1 MRLIVALSLL
11 ISYAATGQTFT
22 DIAAAQN
29 VNSVQYAPQHYAN
42 GMSFYDFDEDG
53 WDDLTYPM
61 NNDSIAFYRNVN
73 GNFEQIPSMVYA
85 PGEVRQMCWVDYDDD
100 GDLDFCVTFDDIG
113 IRLYQNDGTFTMTDV
128 TAAANLSVLPFTGYG
143 FSFADVD
150 ADGDLDL
157 YVAIYESTAST
168 ASPNPNLFYENLG
181 NGTFQEVAAA
191 WGIDDGLNTSFQPV
205 WFDFDNDFD
214 LDLHLIND
222 RPAHVDAFF
231 VNDGSTVLTDQASSI
246 GILNQWQ
253 SPMSLSVADYD
264 NDGYQDVFKTDI
276 ATGLPFN
283 GVYDYYKLFRNQNG
297 SFFQNVAG
305 PLGLETINFGWGSV
319 WVDYNNDGYEDLY
332 VATGEIDSTLTV
344 KTSLLYRNNG
354 GAGFIDD
361 TDSILSN
368 VYNVAYCPVKG
379 DIDNDGFYD
388 IVVVNHGIA
397 PSVLQNSG
405 ENSGNKNHYIKVT
418 PVGIQSNKQAIGT
431 VFKVYAGGMCQTQTV
446 FCGSDLCAQ
455 HSQHKIFGTGPSLM
469 VDSLI
474 AYFPSG
480 IVTKM
485 YNLPVDTSYVVEEK
499 ATIGL
504 DFIQGPGGLT
514 VCDGDTALIGM
525 PGLYNYQ
532 WNTGA
537 TTSHITV
544 TTTGTYSFEAEN
556 ATGDTIYISEPEF
569 VYFEPQINAISIVT
583 QPPCGDDSAGV
594 IQLLPTQSQLV
605 DSILWSNGEVGNT
618 IDSLSPGMYTYTI
631 VSYNGCLSTD
641 SVEIIGTPAFTAQ
654 PFTSPVTDQSLGSVT
669 FNIWGGSAPFEF
681 YMDTVQVG
689 QTITDLAAG
698 TYDVTII
705 DASGCE
711 VIVSFTINDE
721 SSASLTEMNEDELR
735 TFVSQG
741 ACFVCADK
749 SLLGSEISVIDMT
762 GKRVLNWTWT
772 ESDACTQQSANLAE
786 GFYQVQITNNGS
798 TSVKNLVVR

>member
-1 MRLIVALSLL
+1 MRLIATFLFLL
-11 ISYAATGQTFT
+11 PFVVSAQTFT
-22 DIAAAQN
+22 DVAAAQN
-29 VNSVQYAPQHYAN
+29 VTSVQYGPQHYAN

-61 NNDSIAFYRNVN
+61 NNDSIAFYRNIN
-73 GNFEQIPSMVYA
+73 GTFVQIPSMIYA
-85 PGEVRQMCWVDYDDD
+85 PGLVRQMCWVDYDDD

-113 IRLYQNDGTFTMTDV
+113 IRLYQNDGSFNFTDV
-128 TAAANLSVLPFTGYG
+128 TAAANITLVPFTGYG

-150 ADGDLDL
+150 GDSDLDL

-168 ASPNPNLFYENLG
+168 TSPVPNLFYENLG
-181 NGTFQEVAAA
+181 NGTFQEVATA

-205 WFDFDNDFD
+205 WFDFDNDSD

-222 RPAHVDAFF
+222 RPAHTDAFY
-231 VNDGSTVLTDQASSI
+231 VNDGSTVLSDQTTSL

-264 NDGYQDVFKTDI
+264 NDGYQDIFKTDI

-332 VATGEIDSTLTV
+332 VATGDIDSLLTV
-344 KTSLLYRNNG
+344 KTSLLYKNNG
-354 GAGFIDD
+354 GAGFINE

-388 IVVVNHGIA
+388 IVVVNHGIP

-405 ENSGNKNHYIKVT
+405 NKNHFIKVT
-418 PVGIQSNKQAIGT
+418 PVGTQSNKQGIGT
-431 VFKVYAGGMCQTQTV
+431 VFKVYSGGICQTQTV

-455 HSQHKIFGTGPSLM
+455 HSQHKIFGTGNAEF
-469 VDSLI
+469 VDSLV

-485 YNLPVDTSYVVEEK
+485 YNLPADTNYIVEEK
-499 ATIGL
+499 ATIGV
-504 DFIQGPGGLT
+504 DFIQGVGGLT
-514 VCDGDTALIGM
+514 VCEGDSAQVGM
-525 PGLYNYQ
+525 SGFYNYE
-532 WNTGA
+532 WNTGD

-544 TTTGTYSFEAEN
+544 TNTGTYSFQAEN
-556 ATGDTIYISEPEF
+556 ATGDTVFVSQSEF
-569 VYFEPQINAISIVT
+569 IYFEPPIGAISIVT
-583 QPPCGDDSAGV
+583 QPPCGNDSAGV

-605 DSILWSNGEVGNT
+605 DSIVWSNGEIGSS
-618 IDSLSPGMYTYTI
+618 ISGLPPGMYTYII
-631 VSYNGCLSTD
+631 VSINGCLSSD
-641 SVEIIGTPAFTAQ
+641 SIEIIATPQFNVQ
-654 PFTSPVTDQSLGSVT
+654 PFTTSETDQSLGSVT
-669 FNIWGGSAPFEF
+669 FNIWGGTAPYEF

-689 QTITDLAAG
+689 QTINNLAAG
-698 TYDVTII
+698 TYEVTII
-705 DASGCE
+705 DAAGCE
-711 VIVSFTINDE
+711 VIVPFTINDE
-721 SSASLTEMNEDELR
+721 TTAGLAAFSVDEIKV
-735 TFVSQG
+735 FFSNG
-741 ACFVCADK
+741 ACFVCTEKA
-749 SLLGSEISVIDMT
+749 LIGSNISVIDMT
-762 GKRVLNWTWT
+762 GKEVLNWTWT
-772 ESDACTQQSANLAE
+772 ESNACSQQSSNLSE

-798 TSVKNLVVR
+798 TTVKNLVVR

>member
-1 MRLIVALSLL
+1 MRLIIALSVL
-11 ISYAATGQTFT
+11 ISFTSMGQTFT

-29 VNSVQYAPQHYAN
+29 VTSVQYAPQHYAN

-73 GNFEQIPSMVYA
+73 GNFVQIPSMVYA
-85 PGEVRQMCWVDYDDD
+85 PGAVRQMCWVDYDDD

-113 IRLYQNDGTFTMTDV
+113 IRLYQNDGAFNMTEV
-128 TAAANLSVLPFTGYG
+128 TDAANLAITPFTGYG
-143 FSFADVD
+143 FSFADPD

-157 YVAIYESTAST
+157 YVAIYESSAST
-168 ASPNPNLFYENLG
+168 TSPIPNLFYENLG
-181 NGTFQEVAAA
+181 NGTFQEVSAA

-205 WFDFDNDFD
+205 WFDFDNDLD

-222 RPAHVDAFF
+222 RPAHVDAFY
-231 VNDGSTVLTDQASSI
+231 VNDGSTVLTNQASTM
-246 GILNQWQ
+246 GILNQWM

-264 NDGYQDVFKTDI
+264 NDGYQDIFKTDI

-283 GVYDYYKLFRNQNG
+283 GIYDYYKLFRNQNG
-297 SFFQNVAG
+297 SFFQDVAG

-332 VATGEIDSTLTV
+332 VATGDIDSLLTV
-344 KTSLLYRNNG
+344 KTSLLFKNDG
-354 GAGFIDD
+354 GTGFVNE

-388 IVVVNHGIA
+388 LVVVNHGIA
-397 PSVLQNSG
+397 PSVLS
-405 ENSGNKNHYIKVT
+405 NSGNKNHYIKVT

-455 HSQHKIFGTGPSLM
+455 HSQHKIFGTGNALI
-469 VDSLI
+469 VDSLV

-485 YNLPVDTSYVVEEK
+485 YNLPVDSSYVVEEK
-499 ATIGL
+499 VTIGL
-504 DFIQGPGGLT
+504 NFFPGQGAVT
-514 VCDGDTALIGM
+514 VCDGDSAEIGV

-532 WNTGA
+532 WNTGE

-544 TTTGTYSFEAEN
+544 TSSGTYSFEAEN
-556 ATGDTIYISEPEF
+556 ATGDTLYISDPEF
-569 VYFEPQINAISIVT
+569 VYFEPSLNAISIVT
-583 QPPCGDDSAGV
+583 QPPCGDDSSGV

-605 DSILWSNGEVGNT
+605 DSILWSNGELGNM
-618 IDSLSPGMYTYTI
+618 IDSLSPGMYTYTL
-631 VSYNGCLSTD
+631 VSINGCLSTD
-641 SVEIIGTPAFTAQ
+641 SVEIVGTPSFNVQ
-654 PFTSPVTDQSLGSVT
+654 PFTTSVTDQSLGSVT

-681 YMDTVQVG
+681 YMDTAQVG
-689 QTITDLAAG
+689 QTINNLAAG
-698 TYDVTII
+698 TYEVTVI
-705 DASGCE
+705 DAAGCE

-721 SSASLTEMNEDELR
+721 SSASLSELNENELNAFFSDG
-735 TFVSQG
+735 T
-741 ACFVCADK
+741 CFLCAEK
-749 SLLGSEISVIDMT
+749 SLTGSTISIIDMT
-762 GKRVLNWTWT
+762 GKEVLNWTWT
-772 ESDACTQQSANLAE
+772 ESDACTQRSSNLTE
-786 GFYQVQITNNGS
+786 GFYQVQITHQGI
-798 TSVKNLVVR
+798 TSVNNVIVR